1 MREWEK
7 KQQPTKKISNENYRN
22 IAICWKESA
31 LPFLSLRFEASICY
45 PPEKSNSFDCYLKH
59 TALKTYW
66 AKAMA
71 WTSNKTQQNT

>member
-31 LPFLSLRFEASICY
+31 LPILSLRFVEARFVIHPKSQTVSIV
-45 PPEKSNSFDCYLKH
+45 
-59 TALKTYW
+59 T
-66 AKAMA
+66 
-71 WTSNKTQQNT
+71 